1 MASNAEDR
9 FDHAILIVLAAI
21 LPLCGVALIW
31 VGVAGR
37 VPLAA
42 LAALTLLAIGGTV
55 AAVHEIRSE
64 NKRRAAIARARKA
77 KAAKPATNVVAL
89 PTWGERIKAANDEM
103 GIHEPIRARRRA

>member
-37 VPLAA
+37 VSPIVLV
-42 LAALTLLAIGGTV
+42 ALTLLAIGGTV
-55 AAVHEIRSE
+55 AAVHEIRAE
-64 NKRRAAIARARKA
+64 NRRRAAIARARKA
-77 KAAKPATNVVAL
+77 KAAKPVANVATL

-103 GIHEPIRARRRA
+103 GIHEPIRAHRRA